1 MDPSCPTQ
9 GNSSAC
15 AGKVIAE
22 PSRTRLRAILPR
34 PGAGGCSKKRSV
46 PDSGLSGQE
55 FPRKHLV
62 TPSPQVPVPPAGQGS
77 AVLAPRTPSPI
88 SSFTSS
94 LAQGAAKLRGIPL
107 AFAKATAPAF
117 HEEARQKQ
125 ESTTASGSALDSLLA
140 AQPTPRA
147 PLSSPP
153 AHNSAPLTFSTTP
166 PPPLLA
172 PRAGY
177 DPLAFARG
185 MQALHGTALGRLMHT
200 APDIVVDGI
209 PRRLLAPSPGSTAAK
224 LGLLAPSVAP
234 VLQQSVPAPT
244 SASQGAAAGQALP
257 CAPTS
262 SSAGPNWPFQPTTGA
277 AAQAGSYASWS
288 STCPSPPSQLAAVSP
303 TTSSSPVAWAPPS
316 SLAAASQAPL
326 GNSGAAAAV
335 TQAPTAVASVSTM
348 HAPPSAQAFPPAH
361 ASAEW
366 PGSTPA
372 TCRAAPR
379 ESLSACSDD
388 GTTGSPQVSHMLPP
402 LLPLSSGCL
411 SQPAKE
417 PWPLERNQ
425 SVTSKPATQLTAR
438 DTCTSGAAAA
448 PAGAPYLPPSASPSS
463 FPEQVAAV
471 RPSHETTARVNCGN
485 GAPQSP
491 LHTFLTLAPP
501 SKGLPLA
508 LPTNPSSAQAA
519 STHVASV
526 VEAQSLADDDSL
538 AVESLLLIRAL

>member
-1 MDPSCPTQ
+1 MDPSFPSQ
-9 GNSSAC
+9 GNPPAC
-15 AGKVIAE
+15 AGKVVAE
-22 PSRTRLRAILPR
+22 PNRTRLRAILPR
-34 PGAGGCSKKRSV
+34 PGAGSCSKKRSI
-46 PDSGLSGQE
+46 PDGGLAGQE
-55 FPRKHLV
+55 RPRKHLV
-62 TPSPQVPVPPAGQGS
+62 APSPQLSVPPAGQGS
-77 AVLAPRTPSPI
+77 AVPAPRTPSPI

-94 LAQGAAKLRGIPL
+94 LALGAAKLRGIPRT
-107 AFAKATAPAF
+107 FAKPTAPAV
-117 HEEARQKQ
+117 HEAARQNQ
-125 ESTTASGSALDSLLA
+125 ESTTARGSALDSLLA
-140 AQPTPRA
+140 AQPTPRTL
-147 PLSSPP
+147 LSSPP
-153 AHNSAPLTFSTTP
+153 AHNSAPLSFSTTP

-244 SASQGAAAGQALP
+244 SASQAAAAGHALP

-262 SSAGPNWPFQPTTGA
+262 SSAGPNWSFQPTTGA
-277 AAQAGSYASWS
+277 AAQAGNYASWS
-288 STCPSPPSQLAAVSP
+288 SACPTPPSQLAAASP
-303 TTSSSPVAWAPPS
+303 TTSSSPGVAWAPPA

-326 GNSGAAAAV
+326 GDSGAAAAV
-335 TQAPTAVASVSTM
+335 TQAPTVVASAFTM

-361 ASAEW
+361 GSAEW

-372 TCRAAPR
+372 TCRPAPR
-379 ESLSACSDD
+379 GSLSACSDD

-411 SQPAKE
+411 SQPDKE

-448 PAGAPYLPPSASPSS
+448 PAGAPCLPPSASPSS
-463 FPEQVAAV
+463 FQEQVLAV
-471 RPSHETTARVNCGN
+471 RPSHETARVICGD

-501 SKGLPLA
+501 SKGPPLA